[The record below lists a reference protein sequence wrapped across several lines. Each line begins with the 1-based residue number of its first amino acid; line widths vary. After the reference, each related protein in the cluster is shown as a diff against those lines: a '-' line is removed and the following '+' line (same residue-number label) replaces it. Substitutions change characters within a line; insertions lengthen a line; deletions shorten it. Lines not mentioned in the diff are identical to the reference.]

1 MRVRDFMSTSPISVT
16 PETPVAEARD
26 LMRRRQIRH
35 LLVLDGERLAGIIT
49 DRDIRLVLPSPATS
63 LSVWEINYLLAQL
76 RVERVMTRSVIT
88 VSSDRPVEE
97 AVRLMLAHKIGAL
110 PVREADRVLGIITET
125 DLLRA
130 FARVLGQEAEPAP
143 AAALP

>member
-1 MRVRDFMSTSPISVT
+1 
-16 PETPVAEARD
+16 
-26 LMRRRQIRH
+26 
-35 LLVLDGERLAGIIT
+35 
-49 DRDIRLVLPSPATS
+49 VLPSPATS